1 MILNGDVKLENF
13 TLDGSV
19 LVTKDLVNVT
29 IDNKL
34 QLELKEVNVEDP
46 KVPEYLKIRGYDLDG
61 VEKIVKV

>member
-1 MILNGDVKLENF
+1 MNGDVKLENF

-19 LVTKDLVNVT
+19 VVTKDLVGVT
-29 IDNKL
+29 IDNKM

>member
-1 MILNGDVKLENF
+1 MNADVKLENF

-19 LVTKDLVNVT
+19 LVSKDLVNVT
-29 IDNKL
+29 IDNKV
-34 QLELKEVNVEDP
+34 QLEYKEVNVEDP